1 MSFTGYTNMDLLEY
15 AFLWKGVLSAVFVS
29 SSTSLVGVF
38 LLMRRLSLLGAGL
51 SHAAFGGIA
60 LAVVLNMD
68 PTIFTLIYTVLAGVL
83 LEFLIEKKGL
93 PADTVISLFFSFG
106 IALAIMVF
114 GLTQNLGTN
123 VYSYLFGSILTV
135 SNTEFYAVIIIF
147 AITTL
152 FVGFYYRSLM
162 LISFNEEIA
171 ALRGVSV
178 KLLNYL
184 LVMLASANII
194 LAIKAVGLIL
204 SASFIAIPPMSSLL
218 VTTSFFSTLA
228 ISVASSLLATVLG
241 ISISLLFDIPPSSTI
256 VMCMIA
262 VFLLFSVWRFLIT
275 LRRRFL

>member
-1 MSFTGYTNMDLLEY
+1 MGLFEY
-15 AFLWKGVLSAVFVS
+15 AFLWKGILSAVFVS
-29 SSTSLVGVF
+29 ISTSLVGVF

-60 LAVVLNMD
+60 LALVLNVD
-68 PTIFTLIYTVLAGVL
+68 PTIFTLIYTVLAGML

-106 IALAIMVF
+106 VALAILVL
-114 GLTQNLGTN
+114 GITQNLGTN
-123 VYSYLFGSILTV
+123 IYSYLFGSILTV
-135 SNTEFYAVIIIF
+135 SSTELYAVIITF
-147 AITTL
+147 LATAL
-152 FVGFYYRSLM
+152 FVGLYYRSLM

-218 VTTSFFSTLA
+218 VTTSFLSTLA
-228 ISVASSLLATVLG
+228 LSVSSSLLATILG
-241 ISISLLFDIPPSSTI
+241 ISISLWFDIPPSSAI
-256 VMCMIA
+256 VLCMI
-262 VFLLFSVWRFLIT
+262 VIFILFSLWRFLIT
-275 LRRRFL
+275 LKRRFL